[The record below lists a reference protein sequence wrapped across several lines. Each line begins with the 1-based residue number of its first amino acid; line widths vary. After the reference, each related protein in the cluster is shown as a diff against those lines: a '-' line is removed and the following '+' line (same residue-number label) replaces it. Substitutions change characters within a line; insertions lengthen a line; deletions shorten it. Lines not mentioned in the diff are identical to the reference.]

1 VERIAH
7 NLVQGSPEWH
17 AFRLEHCTASE
28 ASAMLGISKL
38 TKRTE
43 LLRMKSTGD
52 AKEFCD
58 WVQKNILDHGHEVE
72 AKARPILE
80 EMIGSALYPA
90 TYSYGPLSASCDGL
104 TMDGETAFEH
114 KQPNAELTES
124 VKNNILPDEHQPQ
137 CQQVIMVTGA
147 KKVIFVVSDGTADNF
162 ESMTVYPDPA
172 WQKRIALGWKQF
184 KEDLS
189 NFKHVEVKPEAVG
202 KAPESLPALH
212 IEVTGMVTA
221 SNLAE
226 FKTHSLAVFSR
237 INTDLNTDNDFADA
251 EKTVK
256 WCKEMEDR
264 LEAAKNH
271 ALSQTESIDELFKTI
286 DDIKEQARSKRLQ
299 LDKLVAS
306 RKQSIRS
313 EIMEEGINA
322 VSNHINNLN
331 TRLQKT
337 YMPKLF
343 GDFAGVMKGKKTV
356 ASLRDAV
363 DTELANL
370 KIQANQIADKIEI
383 NLNYLRENAKDYI
396 SLFADT
402 STIVLKEN
410 DDFIALV
417 KIRIS
422 DHKQAEKDK
431 ADREEQERLDRE
443 ALEAQEKEAPAQ
455 VEPVKAES
463 PVGQAPVT
471 RQSVATE
478 QQAEQPVETFS
489 ELSDEDALKVYAD
502 NVKDAIND
510 LPELKD
516 KELNKLAIRIQKRL
530 LKAVDDLNEKL
541 PNQSAA

>member
-1 VERIAH
+1 MERIAH